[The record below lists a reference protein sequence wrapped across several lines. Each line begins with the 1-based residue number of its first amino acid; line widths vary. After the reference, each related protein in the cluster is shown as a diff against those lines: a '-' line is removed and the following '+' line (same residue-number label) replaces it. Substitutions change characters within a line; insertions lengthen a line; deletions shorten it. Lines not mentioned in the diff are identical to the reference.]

1 MAGHSKWANI
11 KRRKGAQDAKRAKIF
26 TKLIKEITVATR
38 EGGDDPDANARLRLA
53 IQNAKGAN
61 MPKDTIERAIQKVVD
76 SDSNTYIE
84 PTYEGYGPH
93 AVPIFIECATDNL
106 NRSVQNIRSIFSKNG
121 GSLGTNGSLDFIFD
135 RKGVFVVNLPTE
147 TAKDS
152 ILLKLIDAG
161 AEEIEED
168 ENVLHITCPMEAFGD
183 LNKTIESL
191 ELEIESAQLERIPN
205 SYLVLEDEALEDV
218 MKLIDALEDDDDVQN
233 VYHNIEFTD
242 SQMEKYSS

>member
-61 MPKDTIERAIQKVVD
+61 MPKDTIERAIQKVSD
-76 SDSNTYIE
+76 SDSGTYLE

-93 AVPIFIECATDNL
+93 AIPIFIECATDNL
-106 NRSVQNIRSIFSKNG
+106 NRTVQNVRSIFSKNG
-121 GSLGTNGSLDFIFD
+121 GSLGTNGSLSFIFD
-135 RKGVFVVNLPTE
+135 RKGVFIVNLTTE
-147 TAKDS
+147 TVKDS
-152 ILLKLIDAG
+152 LLLKLIDAG

-183 LNKTIESL
+183 LNKTIEHL
-191 ELEIESAQLERIPN
+191 ELETESAQLERIPN
-205 SYLVLEDEALEDV
+205 SYMKLEDDQLEDV
-218 MKLIDALEDDDDVQN
+218 MKLIDALEDDDDVQK
-233 VYHNIEFTD
+233 VYHNIDFTD
-242 SQMEKYSS
+242 SQMDKYSS

>member
-61 MPKDTIERAIQKVVD
+61 MPKDTIERAVQKVSD
-76 SDSNTYIE
+76 SDSNTYLE

-93 AVPIFIECATDNL
+93 AIPIFIECATDNL
-106 NRSVQNIRSIFSKNG
+106 NRTVQNVRSIFSKNG
-121 GSLGTNGSLDFIFD
+121 GSLGTNGSLSFIFD
-135 RKGVFVVNLPTE
+135 RKGVFIVNLTTE
-147 TAKDS
+147 TVKDS
-152 ILLKLIDAG
+152 LLLKLIDAG

-183 LNKTIESL
+183 LNKTIEHLKL
-191 ELEIESAQLERIPN
+191 ETESAQLERIPN
-205 SYLVLEDEALEDV
+205 SYMKLEDDQLEDV
-218 MKLIDALEDDDDVQN
+218 MKLIDALEDDDDVQK
-233 VYHNIEFTD
+233 VYHNIDFTD
-242 SQMEKYSS
+242 SQMDKSSS

>member
-121 GSLGTNGSLDFIFD
+121 GNLGTNGSLDFIFD

-205 SYLVLEDEALEDV
+205 SYLVLEDEPLEDV
-218 MKLIDALEDDDDVQN
+218 MKLIDALEDDDDVQK

>member
-61 MPKDTIERAIQKVVD
+61 MPKDTIERAIQKVSD
-76 SDSNTYIE
+76 SESNTYLE

-93 AVPIFIECATDNL
+93 GVPIYIETATDNL
-106 NRSVQNIRSIFSKNG
+106 NRTVQNVRSIFSKNG
-121 GSLGTNGSLDFIFD
+121 GNLGTNGSLDFIFD

-152 ILLKLIDAG
+152 LLLKLIDAG
-161 AEEIEED
+161 AEDIEED
-168 ENVLHITCPMEAFGD
+168 ENILHITCPMEAFGD
-183 LNKTIESL
+183 LNKTIENLGL
-191 ELEIESAQLERIPN
+191 ETESAQLERIPN
-205 SYLVLEDEALEDV
+205 SYSVLEDEPLEDV
-218 MKLIDALEDDDDVQN
+218 MKLIDALEDDDDVQK